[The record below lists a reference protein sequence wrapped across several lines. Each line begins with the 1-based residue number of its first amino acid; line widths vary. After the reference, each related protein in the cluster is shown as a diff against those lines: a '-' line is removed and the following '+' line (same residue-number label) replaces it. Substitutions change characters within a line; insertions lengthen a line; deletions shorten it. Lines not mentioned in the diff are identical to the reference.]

1 VVQDTELTSN
11 KEGFDSPWDRQL
23 YMKKIAIIEKIH
35 NDGLELLKKKQN
47 YDFELITDISEENLI
62 KKLPEFDACT
72 LRVSKLNENILKH
85 CPKLKVISRHG
96 VGYDNVDLDYIKKKN
111 ITLLITATANAVAV
125 AEHVIY
131 MMLSISKSINRY
143 DAEVRTG
150 NFKKNSLSIETLEL
164 FNKEILILGFGRI
177 GKSLIKRC
185 LGFDMKV
192 KIFDPF
198 VSKDSIN
205 EFGGTKIDNLDDG
218 LKMCDY
224 LSLHVPLTEKT
235 RNMINYSKLKTMKQN
250 AIIINTSRGG
260 IINEIDLDK
269 AINEKIIFGAGLDV
283 FEKEP
288 VDINNPLLKN
298 KKVLLSPHSATFTN
312 ECKSRMS
319 IEAANNIIDFFEN
332 KIDKSMVVKV

>member
-1 VVQDTELTSN
+1 
-11 KEGFDSPWDRQL
+11 
-23 YMKKIAIIEKIH
+23 MKKIAVIERIH
-35 NDGLELLKKKQN
+35 NDGLELLKKKQD
-47 YDFELITDISEENLI
+47 YDYELITDVSEENLI
-62 KKLPEFDACT
+62 KKLPDFDACT
-72 LRVSKLNENILKH
+72 LRVSKLNEKILKH

-96 VGYDNVDLDYIKKKN
+96 VGYDNIDLNYIKTKK

-131 MMLSISKSINRY
+131 MMLSVSKSINKY
-143 DAEVRTG
+143 DTEVRSG
-150 NFKKNSLSIETLEL
+150 NFKKNSTNIETLEL

-185 LGFDMKV
+185 TGFDMKV

-198 VSKDSIN
+198 VSKESIE
-205 EFGGTKIDNLDDG
+205 EFGGTKIDNLDNG
-218 LKMCDY
+218 LKTCDY

-235 RNMINYSKLKTMKQN
+235 KNMIDYSKLKTMKKN
-250 AIIINTSRGG
+250 VIIINTSRGG
-260 IINEIDLDK
+260 IINEKDLDK

-288 VDINNPLLKN
+288 VDMDNPLLKN

-319 IEAANNIIDFFEN
+319 LEATKNIIDFFEN
-332 KIDKSMVVKV
+332 KIDKSMIVKI

>member
-1 VVQDTELTSN
+1 
-11 KEGFDSPWDRQL
+11 
-23 YMKKIAIIEKIH
+23 MKKIAIIEKIH
-35 NDGLELLKKKQN
+35 NDGLELLKKSQD
-47 YDFELITDISEENLI
+47 YEYELITDVSEDNLI
-62 KKLPEFDACT
+62 KKLPKFDACT
-72 LRVSKLNENILKH
+72 LRVSKLDENILKH

-96 VGYDNVDLDYIKKKN
+96 VGFDNVDLNYIKKKN
-111 ITLLITATANAVAV
+111 ISLLITATANAVAV

-131 MMLSISKSINRY
+131 MMMSISKSINQY
-143 DAEVRTG
+143 DNEVRSG
-150 NFKKNSLSIETLEL
+150 NFKKNASQIETLEL
-164 FNKEILILGFGRI
+164 FNKEILIVGFGRI

-198 VSKDSIN
+198 VSEDIIKK
-205 EFGGTKIDNLDDG
+205 FGGSKVENLDDG
-218 LKMCDY
+218 LKTCDY
-224 LSLHVPLTEKT
+224 LSLHVPLTKKT
-235 RNMINYSKLKTMKQN
+235 KNMLNYSKLKSMKKN

-260 IINEIDLDK
+260 IINETDLDK

-288 VDINNPLLKN
+288 VDKNNPLLKN

-319 IEAANNIIDFFEN
+319 LETTKNIIDFFEN
-332 KIDKSMVVKV
+332 KIDKSMIVKL

>member
-1 VVQDTELTSN
+1 
-11 KEGFDSPWDRQL
+11 
-23 YMKKIAIIEKIH
+23 MKKIAVIEKIH
-35 NDGLELLKKKQN
+35 NDGLELLNKTQG
-47 YDFELITDISEENLI
+47 YEYELITDVSEDNLI

-72 LRVSKLNENILKH
+72 LRVSKLNENILKQ

-96 VGYDNVDLDYIKKKN
+96 VGYDNVDLDYIKKRN
-111 ITLLITATANAVAV
+111 ISLLITATANAIAV
-125 AEHVIY
+125 AEHVVY
-131 MMLSISKSINRY
+131 MMMSISKSINQY
-143 DAEVRTG
+143 DNEVRSG
-150 NFKKNSLSIETLEL
+150 NFKKNAANIETLEL
-164 FNKEILILGFGRI
+164 YNKEILIVGFGRI

-185 LGFDMKV
+185 LGFDMNV

-198 VSKDSIN
+198 VSGDIIKK
-205 EFGGTKIDNLDDG
+205 FGGTKIEDLDNG
-218 LKMCDY
+218 LKTCDY

-235 RNMINYSKLKTMKQN
+235 KNMLDYSKLKIMKKTG
-250 AIIINTSRGG
+250 IIINTSRGG
-260 IINEIDLDK
+260 IINEIDLNK

-319 IEAANNIIDFFEN
+319 LETIKNIIDFFEN
-332 KIDKSMVVKV
+332 KIDKSMIVKI

>member
-1 VVQDTELTSN
+1 
-11 KEGFDSPWDRQL
+11 
-23 YMKKIAIIEKIH
+23 MKKIAVIEKIH

-111 ITLLITATANAVAV
+111 ISLLITATANAVAV
-125 AEHVIY
+125 AEHVVY

-143 DAEVRTG
+143 DAEVRSG
-150 NFKKNSLSIETLEL
+150 NFKKNSSNIETLEL

-177 GKSLIKRC
+177 GKNLIKRC

-192 KIFDPF
+192 KVFDPF
-198 VSKDSIN
+198 VSKDSI
-205 EFGGTKIDNLDDG
+205 EKLGGTKIDNLDDG
-218 LKMCDY
+218 LKTCDY

-235 RNMINYSKLKTMKQN
+235 KNIINYSKLKTMKKN
-250 AIIINTSRGG
+250 VILINTSRGG

-288 VDINNPLLKN
+288 INKDNPLLKN
-298 KKVLLSPHSATFTN
+298 KDVLLSPHSATFTN

-319 IEAANNIIDFFEN
+319 IETTKNIINFFDG
-332 KIDKSMVVKV
+332 KLDKSMIVKL

>member
-1 VVQDTELTSN
+1 
-11 KEGFDSPWDRQL
+11 
-23 YMKKIAIIEKIH
+23 MKKIAIIEKIH

-62 KKLPEFDACT
+62 KKLPEFNACT

-96 VGYDNVDLDYIKKKN
+96 VGYDNVDLDYFKKKN

-288 VDINNPLLKN
+288 INKDNPLLKN
-298 KKVLLSPHSATFTN
+298 KDVLLSPHSATFTN

-319 IEAANNIIDFFEN
+319 IETTKNIINFFDG
-332 KIDKSMVVKV
+332 KLDKSMIVKL